1 MDISLIH
8 SLSKGLMDNNQDLN
22 SVPGTGEKSVNKI
35 NLSPDSL
42 GAGRLEHRVTARA
55 IKTYSRTCGVAILD
69 RTVGEHL

>member
-8 SLSKGLMDNNQDLN
+8 SLNKGLMDNNQDLS

-55 IKTYSRTCGVAILD
+55 IKT
-69 RTVGEHL
+69 